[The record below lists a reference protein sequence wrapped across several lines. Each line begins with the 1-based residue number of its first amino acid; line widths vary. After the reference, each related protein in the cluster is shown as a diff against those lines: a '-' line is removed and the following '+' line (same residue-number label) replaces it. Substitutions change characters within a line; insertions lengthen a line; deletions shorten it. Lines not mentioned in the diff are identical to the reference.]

1 MKKRGC
7 SFYMAK
13 YSIEFKKKAV
23 RFYKENGQN
32 ETLRVYNISETA
44 IQKWFRQSE
53 GEGFMRRK
61 NRKYSVQDKLDI
73 IAYYKQY
80 GEVETEQKYSISNSV
95 FYKWERI
102 LHEEG
107 SEALGIER
115 RGRKSNKP
123 KKDVNKDKDL
133 LEELQYLRMEND
145 YLKKL
150 KALVEKREDQERKN
164 K

>member
-13 YSIEFKKKAV
+13 YSIEFKKKV
-23 RFYKENGQN
+23 LIFYKDNGQS
-32 ETLRVYNISETA
+32 ETLRVYNISNTA
-44 IQKWFRQSE
+44 LHKWVRQSKS
-53 GEGFMRRK
+53 GDFLRK
-61 NRKYSVQDKLDI
+61 QSKMYTIQDKLEI
-73 IAYYKQY
+73 IAYLKANGQ
-80 GEVETEQKYSISNSV
+80 VDTERKFNISHSV
-95 FYKWERI
+95 FNLWERI

-115 RGRKSNKP
+115 RGRKSKGP
-123 KKDVNKDKDL
+123 RKDLSKNKDFMD
-133 LEELQYLRMEND
+133 ELQYLRMEND

-150 KALVEKREDQERKN
+150 KALVEKREDQERKS

>member
-23 RFYKENGQN
+23 SFYKKSGFS
-32 ETLRVYNISETA
+32 ETLRVYNISSTA
-44 IQKWFRQSE
+44 LRNWFRQSE
-53 GEGFMRRK
+53 SDIFMRKK
-61 NRKYSVQDKLDI
+61 NKKYTVQEKLDI
-73 IAYYKQY
+73 LAYYKAN
-80 GEVETEQKYSISNSV
+80 GMVDTEAKYNISHSV

-107 SEALGIER
+107 SEALDIER
-115 RGRKSNKP
+115 RGKKSRGP

-150 KALVEKREDQERKN
+150 KALVEKREDQERKS

>member
-1 MKKRGC
+1 MI
-7 SFYMAK
+7 K
-13 YSIEFKKKAV
+13 YSTGFKKKIV
-23 RFYKENGQN
+23 KHYKNNGFS
-32 ETLRVYNISETA
+32 ETLRVYNISSTA
-44 IQKWFRQSE
+44 LRNWLRQSE
-53 GEGFMRRK
+53 SDIFMRK
-61 NRKYSVQDKLDI
+61 TNKKYTVQEKLVI
-73 IAYYKQY
+73 LAYYKEN
-80 GEVETEQKYSISNSV
+80 GIVDTEAKYRISHSV

-115 RGRKSNKP
+115 RGRKSKGP